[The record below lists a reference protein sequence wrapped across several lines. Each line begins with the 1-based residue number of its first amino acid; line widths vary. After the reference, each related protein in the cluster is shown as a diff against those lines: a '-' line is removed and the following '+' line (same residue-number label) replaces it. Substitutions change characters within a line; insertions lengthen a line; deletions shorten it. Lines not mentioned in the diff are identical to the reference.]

1 MGAGEVL
8 IIIGAIVIAFS
19 SVTAIGAISGKLEGV
34 VTIQEKFLVTIFL
47 FILLIMGWV
56 LLYNGIL
63 IIICNKMG
71 KRLSLEDKA
80 KIANGNERHCRQ
92 CNHRVCPD
100 GLLEVC
106 SEAFI
111 RGYKKGY
118 KQNQK
123 EQKER
128 IDKILHPVTEP
139 CGSNAI
145 FVFFRDVRSG
155 ELQPYIEDMR
165 MPDAK
170 RYQDIGSIRFSQE
183 KDEPQK
189 LQIAWCYPK
198 DLVEL
203 LGYDK
208 KYADFERIALSE
220 GAFSYPREE
229 YEENLQKYSA
239 LRHEHKKYYR
249 YRKFKK

>member
-1 MGAGEVL
+1 M
-8 IIIGAIVIAFS
+8 
-19 SVTAIGAISGKLEGV
+19 T
-34 VTIQEKFLVTIFL
+34 
-47 FILLIMGWV
+47 
-56 LLYNGIL
+56 
-63 IIICNKMG
+63 

-80 KIANGNERHCRQ
+80 KIANGNERHCRK

-100 GLLEVC
+100 SLLKLC

-155 ELQPYIEDMR
+155 ELQPYIEEMR

-170 RYQDIGSIRFSQE
+170 RYQDIGSISFFPE

-198 DLVEL
+198 DLIEL

-229 YEENLQKYSA
+229 YERNLQKYSA
-239 LRHEHKKYYR
+239 LRYEYKKYYH
-249 YRKFKK
+249 YKKFKKQLFMDKKDISITVILELGGDLCGMTIKDKNDKVVQFEDLMRSEQIKILNCLSQNYNFLVRFLKEKEG

>member
-1 MGAGEVL
+1 
-8 IIIGAIVIAFS
+8 
-19 SVTAIGAISGKLEGV
+19 
-34 VTIQEKFLVTIFL
+34 
-47 FILLIMGWV
+47 
-56 LLYNGIL
+56 
-63 IIICNKMG
+63 MG

-80 KIANGNERHCRQ
+80 RIANSNERHCTK

-100 GLLEVC
+100 SLLKLC

-155 ELQPYIEDMR
+155 ALQPYIEEMR

-170 RYQDIGSIRFSQE
+170 RYQDIGSIRFSPE

-220 GAFSYPREE
+220 GVFSYPREE
-229 YEENLQKYSA
+229 YERNLQKYSA
-239 LRHEHKKYYR
+239 LRYEYKKYYH
-249 YRKFKK
+249 YKKFKKQIFMDKKDISITVILELGGDLCGMTIKDKNDKVVQFEDLVRSEQIKILNCLSQNYNFLVRFLKEKEG

>member
-1 MGAGEVL
+1 ME
-8 IIIGAIVIAFS
+8 
-19 SVTAIGAISGKLEGV
+19 
-34 VTIQEKFLVTIFL
+34 
-47 FILLIMGWV
+47 
-56 LLYNGIL
+56 
-63 IIICNKMG
+63 

-92 CNHRVCPD
+92 CNHHVCPD
-100 GLLEVC
+100 GFLKVC

-170 RYQDIGSIRFSQE
+170 RYQDIGSISFFPE

-198 DLVEL
+198 DLVKL

-229 YEENLQKYSA
+229 YERNLQKYSA
-239 LRHEHKKYYR
+239 LRYEYKKYYH
-249 YRKFKK
+249 YKKFKKQLFMDKKDISITVILELGGDLCGMTIKDKNDKVVQFEDLMRSEQIKILNCLSQNYNFLVRFLKEKEG

>member
-1 MGAGEVL
+1 ME
-8 IIIGAIVIAFS
+8 
-19 SVTAIGAISGKLEGV
+19 
-34 VTIQEKFLVTIFL
+34 
-47 FILLIMGWV
+47 
-56 LLYNGIL
+56 
-63 IIICNKMG
+63 

-92 CNHRVCPD
+92 CNHHVCPD
-100 GLLEVC
+100 GFLKVC

-170 RYQDIGSIRFSQE
+170 CYQDIGSIRFSPE

-229 YEENLQKYSA
+229 YERNLQKYSA
-239 LRHEHKKYYR
+239 LRYEYKKYYH
-249 YRKFKK
+249 YKKFKKQLFMDKKDISITVILELGGDLCGMTIKDKNDKVVQFEDLVRSEQIKILNCLSQNYNFLVRFLKEKEG

>member
-1 MGAGEVL
+1 
-8 IIIGAIVIAFS
+8 
-19 SVTAIGAISGKLEGV
+19 
-34 VTIQEKFLVTIFL
+34 
-47 FILLIMGWV
+47 
-56 LLYNGIL
+56 
-63 IIICNKMG
+63 MG

-80 KIANGNERHCRQ
+80 RIANSNDRHCTK

-100 GLLEVC
+100 SLLKLC

-155 ELQPYIEDMR
+155 ELQPYIKEMR

-170 RYQDIGSIRFSQE
+170 RYQDIGSISFFPE

-198 DLVEL
+198 DLIEL

-229 YEENLQKYSA
+229 YERNLQKYSA
-239 LRHEHKKYYR
+239 LRYEYKKYYH
-249 YRKFKK
+249 YKKFKKQLFMDKKDISITVILELGGDLCGMTIKDKNDKVVQFEDLMRSEQIKILNCLSQNYNFLVRFLKEKEG

>member
-1 MGAGEVL
+1 M
-8 IIIGAIVIAFS
+8 
-19 SVTAIGAISGKLEGV
+19 T
-34 VTIQEKFLVTIFL
+34 
-47 FILLIMGWV
+47 
-56 LLYNGIL
+56 
-63 IIICNKMG
+63 

-92 CNHRVCPD
+92 CNHHVCPD
-100 GLLEVC
+100 SFLKVC

-170 RYQDIGSIRFSQE
+170 CYQDIGSIKFSPE

-208 KYADFERIALSE
+208 KYADFERIALIE

-229 YEENLQKYSA
+229 YEKNLQKYSDV
-239 LRHEHKKYYR
+239 RCKYEKHYYYR
-249 YRKFKK
+249 KIKK

>member
-1 MGAGEVL
+1 
-8 IIIGAIVIAFS
+8 
-19 SVTAIGAISGKLEGV
+19 
-34 VTIQEKFLVTIFL
+34 
-47 FILLIMGWV
+47 
-56 LLYNGIL
+56 
-63 IIICNKMG
+63 MG

-92 CNHRVCPD
+92 CNHRVCPG

-128 IDKILHPVTEP
+128 IDNILHPVTEP

-170 RYQDIGSIRFSQE
+170 RYQDIGSIRFSPE

-239 LRHEHKKYYR
+239 LRHEYKKYYR
-249 YRKFKK
+249 YRKF

>member
-1 MGAGEVL
+1 
-8 IIIGAIVIAFS
+8 
-19 SVTAIGAISGKLEGV
+19 
-34 VTIQEKFLVTIFL
+34 
-47 FILLIMGWV
+47 
-56 LLYNGIL
+56 
-63 IIICNKMG
+63 MG

-80 KIANGNERHCRQ
+80 RIANSNERHCTK

-100 GLLEVC
+100 SLLKLC

-155 ELQPYIEDMR
+155 ELQPYIEEMR

-170 RYQDIGSIRFSQE
+170 RYQDIGSISFFPE

-198 DLVEL
+198 DLIEL

-229 YEENLQKYSA
+229 YERNLQKYSA
-239 LRHEHKKYYR
+239 LRYEYKKYYH
-249 YRKFKK
+249 YKKFKKQLFMDKKDISITVILELGGDLCGMTIKDKNDKVVQFEDLVRSEQIKILNCLSQNYNFLVRFLKEKEG

>member
-1 MGAGEVL
+1 
-8 IIIGAIVIAFS
+8 
-19 SVTAIGAISGKLEGV
+19 
-34 VTIQEKFLVTIFL
+34 
-47 FILLIMGWV
+47 
-56 LLYNGIL
+56 
-63 IIICNKMG
+63 MG

-80 KIANGNERHCRQ
+80 KMANGNERHCRQ

-100 GLLEVC
+100 GLLKLC

-170 RYQDIGSIRFSQE
+170 RYQDIGSIKFSPE

-198 DLVEL
+198 DLVKF

-229 YEENLQKYSA
+229 YERNLQKYSA
-239 LRHEHKKYYR
+239 LRYEYKKYYH
-249 YRKFKK
+249 YKKFKK